1 MEGGTDFDLQV
12 LEVPT
17 ALVSGGEVARA
28 GERSQE
34 AMMGGN
40 GVAQANAEVPGSEAE
55 EASGKK
61 GRDRKG
67 SKQVCTAVLQSS
79 Y

>member
-17 ALVSGGEVARA
+17 ALVVSGGEVTRT

-40 GVAQANAEVPGSEAE
+40 GIAQAKREVPGSQTE
-55 EASGKK
+55 EASGNK
-61 GRDRKG
+61 GRDRKD
-67 SKQVCTAVLQSS
+67 SKQVCTAVRKC
-79 Y
+79 

>member
-12 LEVPT
+12 LEVAT
-17 ALVSGGEVARA
+17 ALVAGGGEVTRT

-40 GVAQANAEVPGSEAE
+40 GLAQANREVPGSEAE
-55 EASGKK
+55 EARSNK
-61 GRDRKG
+61 GRHRKG
-67 SKQVCTAVLQSS
+67 SKQVGTAVVK
-79 Y
+79 

>member
-17 ALVSGGEVARA
+17 ALVVSGGEVTRT

-40 GVAQANAEVPGSEAE
+40 GLAQANTEVPGGQTE
-55 EASGKK
+55 EASSNK
-61 GRDRKG
+61 GRDRTS
-67 SKQVCTAVLQSS
+67 SKQVCTAVQK
-79 Y
+79 